1 MNQIIEKYIR
11 KQVYETPIIVSRKI
25 STEENIKFNKR
36 EDYYKLQQRADGF
49 LNRENKKRFF
59 VLPGLRGVGK
69 TTLLLQ
75 IYEYLLNEK
84 NVNPKNLLYVSCEE
98 INFAGEVNIKE
109 VIESYLKIFH
119 NTTPTLLDED
129 VFIFIDEVHYD
140 RNWAMAGKIMFD
152 KSPHIFMIFTG
163 SSSLHLSYNAD
174 AARRLRTQ
182 SILPLNYSEHLKLK
196 YNYFTDISKDLNDL
210 IFKGEVESAQ
220 KKELKIQNDLISV
233 KDYKLNDWDNYFKY
247 GSFPSTLN
255 EKYTS
260 DIVRDLWSIIYRI
273 VSNDISNIFNI
284 NRNTQ
289 NLIYRILT
297 FLAEQKPGEI
307 SQNKVAASLNC
318 STSRINS
325 IFNILEQTQLI
336 FHCEAYGGIK
346 KRVRK
351 SWKYYLATPS
361 VKNCIN
367 ETLGNTILDKS
378 DYEGVLLENL
388 VASSLHNLS
397 YTGDL
402 PLFNTYYDMDK
413 GGVDFIV
420 QKHFQTPI
428 PIEVGMGKKDNKQI
442 KKAINKLNADYGIVI
457 SNKTSSIEK
466 DEDIIYIS
474 PKTFSLL

>member
-1 MNQIIEKYIR
+1 M
-11 KQVYETPIIVSRKI
+11 
-25 STEENIKFNKR
+25 
-36 EDYYKLQQRADGF
+36 
-49 LNRENKKRFF
+49 
-59 VLPGLRGVGK
+59 
-69 TTLLLQ
+69 
-75 IYEYLLNEK
+75 
-84 NVNPKNLLYVSCEE
+84 
-98 INFAGEVNIKE
+98 
-109 VIESYLKIFH
+109 
-119 NTTPTLLDED
+119 
-129 VFIFIDEVHYD
+129 
-140 RNWAMAGKIMFD
+140 
-152 KSPHIFMIFTG
+152 
-163 SSSLHLSYNAD
+163 
-174 AARRLRTQ
+174 
-182 SILPLNYSEHLKLK
+182 
-196 YNYFTDISKDLNDL
+196 
-210 IFKGEVESAQ
+210 
-220 KKELKIQNDLISV
+220 
-233 KDYKLNDWDNYFKY
+233 
-247 GSFPSTLN
+247 
-255 EKYTS
+255 
-260 DIVRDLWSIIYRI
+260 
-273 VSNDISNIFNI
+273 
-284 NRNTQ
+284 
-289 NLIYRILT
+289 
-297 FLAEQKPGEI
+297 
-307 SQNKVAASLNC
+307 
-318 STSRINS
+318 
-325 IFNILEQTQLI
+325 I

>member
-36 EDYYKLQQRADGF
+36 EDYYKLQQRADDF
-49 LNRENKKRFF
+49 LNRENEKRFF

-182 SILPLNYSEHLKLK
+182 SILPLNYIEHLKLK
-196 YNYFTDISKDLNDL
+196 
-210 IFKGEVESAQ
+210 
-220 KKELKIQNDLISV
+220 KII
-233 KDYKLNDWDNYFKY
+233 
-247 GSFPSTLN
+247 
-255 EKYTS
+255 
-260 DIVRDLWSIIYRI
+260 
-273 VSNDISNIFNI
+273 
-284 NRNTQ
+284 
-289 NLIYRILT
+289 
-297 FLAEQKPGEI
+297 
-307 SQNKVAASLNC
+307 
-318 STSRINS
+318 
-325 IFNILEQTQLI
+325 
-336 FHCEAYGGIK
+336 
-346 KRVRK
+346 
-351 SWKYYLATPS
+351 
-361 VKNCIN
+361 
-367 ETLGNTILDKS
+367 
-378 DYEGVLLENL
+378 
-388 VASSLHNLS
+388 
-397 YTGDL
+397 
-402 PLFNTYYDMDK
+402 
-413 GGVDFIV
+413 
-420 QKHFQTPI
+420 
-428 PIEVGMGKKDNKQI
+428 
-442 KKAINKLNADYGIVI
+442 
-457 SNKTSSIEK
+457 
-466 DEDIIYIS
+466 
-474 PKTFSLL
+474 